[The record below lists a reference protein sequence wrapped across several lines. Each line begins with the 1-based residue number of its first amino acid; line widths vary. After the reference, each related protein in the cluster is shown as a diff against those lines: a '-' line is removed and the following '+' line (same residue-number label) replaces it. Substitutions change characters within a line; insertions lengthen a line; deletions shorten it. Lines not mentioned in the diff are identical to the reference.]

1 MKVKVGRITNLSD
14 ARYCAGMGVDML
26 GFPVGARALAPN
38 TYRQLIDWVSGPELV
53 LEVDD
58 HESDLEQI
66 KENYPGHLV
75 QIPAS
80 RHALLADRSVQFI
93 VAMHA
98 REWPTYREVLSHQPH
113 ILYVQVQAAAN
124 EISLV
129 QEINAAF
136 PVLWEVGDSAAI
148 RHYEASGVA
157 GLALTGGAE
166 EKPGLRDYSTLA
178 DVLEQL
184 EVDA

>member
-1 MKVKVGRITNLSD
+1 
-14 ARYCAGMGVDML
+14 MGVDML
-26 GFPVGARALAPN
+26 GFPVGARALATH

-53 LEVDD
+53 LEVDEQ
-58 HESDLEQI
+58 ESDLEQI
-66 KENYPGHLV
+66 KANYPGHLV
-75 QIPAS
+75 QIQAS
-80 RHALLADRSVQFI
+80 RHALLADRSIQFI
-93 VAMHA
+93 VSLSAH
-98 REWPTYREVLSHQPH
+98 EWPQFRDVLRHQPH
-113 ILYVQVQAAAN
+113 ILYVQVKATADQVP
-124 EISLV
+124 LV

-136 PVLWEVGDSAAI
+136 PVLWEVADGSAI
-148 RHYEASGVA
+148 KQYEASGVA